1 MEENVINTI
10 DSLNLEEGLPL
21 ITNLIMKGIIDIRF
35 IVSNEGNGIFILRG
49 YSQISIIIK

>member
-10 DSLNLEEGLPL
+10 DSLNLEDEGLPL

-35 IVSNEGNGIFILRG
+35 IVSNEGMVFFILKRD
-49 YSQISIIIK
+49 ILRFR

>member
-10 DSLNLEEGLPL
+10 DSLNLEDEGLPL

-35 IVSNEGNGIFILRG
+35 IVSNEGNGIFHSKEDILRFR
-49 YSQISIIIK
+49 